1 MRVRLNLL
9 AALLLSL
16 LITIPAFASL
26 TGDLQGTVLDPTGAV
41 VPGAKV
47 TIRNKATGVVKTVVS
62 DQNGEFAA
70 LQLDLGDYAVTV
82 EKAGLKT
89 IEETASIRS
98 AEKTRIDAKM
108 EIGQSTETVSV
119 EAAVPTLD
127 VATAQLSESISAQTA
142 LDLPNQGRNPVQL
155 ATLSPGIVP
164 VTKDNPFL
172 GVGSFNSNGSRGRAN
187 NITIDNITSS
197 DISTTGTSEFG
208 TFSLDAIQEFKL
220 ITNNFDAE
228 YGRNSGSQVQ
238 VITKGGSNNFHGD
251 AYYFLQNRNFNA
263 RDYFDTT
270 GAADPL
276 VNNIGGFTFGG
287 PIFKDHTFFF
297 GHWELDRTRGNGSTR
312 TATVLT
318 PAQAAGITD
327 PAAASIFKNDQVPTS
342 ANGQISAPAPNTTNA
357 HSESYRIDQ
366 VLRGGKDNFYVRYGD
381 NPSIATSPGLTFVAG
396 NLPNFGAINTNFSRQ
411 LSFNYASQISN
422 NLVDQFRFSFGR
434 SKPGFQPLTTVTGNL
449 GPQVSISGF
458 DAFGESNIIAQGRLQ
473 NTFQYGDTLSWV
485 HNKHSFKFGGDI
497 FRYQAYSFFDSNLRG
512 TATFSSVAN
521 FQAGIPTAWTQN
533 FGNTNR
539 HNFSTD
545 LGFFAEDDY
554 RLTDTITLNLG
565 FRLDTSGGVSEENNI
580 LSNLNTNQQ
589 CSLGGGGTGALGC
602 LVLGGESFA
611 RTWNPAP
618 RLGVAWN
625 PGRGKWVF
633 RGGYG
638 IAYDYLFLNPIT
650 NLRFAAPFVPSITV
664 QNFSGGNSFD
674 NLAAGTAPIQAA
686 TIAGVGQFL
695 PTQKNFGSVSP
706 VQLNLAN
713 PRNQQWDFGVEYQAP
728 WQMILKTTYV
738 GTHNDRLQAT
748 IPLNLVQTAVTPAT
762 SEADEAARLTTL
774 TNVFVGESGAGNNR
788 LDPRFNSVNQV
799 QSVGT
804 SNYDALQFEVV
815 KNVTQGLRFDAN
827 YTWAHSLD
835 DASDVL
841 NVLVNDSPNL
851 QDPSLPIT
859 ANKGNSEFDI
869 RNRFVMNLE
878 YQVPFAR
885 HMNGWAGRLLDGF
898 SIAPIF
904 EARSGLPVTIFAG
917 TRRGISDVFL
927 DGNSVVRANG
937 SFSGFQP
944 AVGGTPFADSSTF
957 TINGAGGK
965 PQQLTIV
972 GCQRGVNTAGNVT
985 LFGTNQPVI
994 CTNTLGFGLTQP
1006 LLGNIG
1012 NSGRNQFNLA
1022 GLQDLDFAISKDN
1035 KITEKTSLKLRLEVF
1050 NALNHANFSQFVNNL
1065 TAATFGTYQ
1074 GTIGQRQLQVSA
1086 KFVF

>member
-1 MRVRLNLL
+1 MRLRFNLL
-9 AALLLSL
+9 TVVLLSCL
-16 LITIPAFASL
+16 LAIPAFAAL

-47 TIRNKATGVVKTVVS
+47 TIRNTATGVVRTVVT
-62 DQNGEFAA
+62 DQNGEFAV
-70 LQLDLGDYAVTV
+70 LQLDLGDYAVTI

-89 IEETASIRS
+89 IAETATIRS
-98 AEKTRIDAKM
+98 AEKTRVDAKM
-108 EIGQSTETVSV
+108 EIGQSTETISV
-119 EAAVPTLD
+119 EAAIPTLD
-127 VATAQLSESISAQTA
+127 VATAQVSDSISAQQA
-142 LDLPNQGRNPVQL
+142 LDLPNQARNPVQL
-155 ATLSPGIVP
+155 AVLSPGIVP

-197 DISTTGTSEFG
+197 DISTTGTSQFG

-238 VITKGGSNNFHGD
+238 VITKGGTNNFHGD

-270 GAADPL
+270 GTPDP
-276 VNNIGGFTFGG
+276 VVDNTGGFTLGG

-297 GHWELDRTRGNGSTR
+297 GHWEIDRTRGNGSTR

-327 PAAASIFKNDQVPTS
+327 PAAAQLFKNDQVPTS
-342 ANGQISAPAPNTTNA
+342 ANGQASAPAPNTSNA

-366 VLRGGKDNFYVRYGD
+366 IWRGGKDNFYVRYGD
-381 NPSIATSPGLTFVAG
+381 NPFVGTQPSLTFVAG
-396 NLPNFGAINTNFSRQ
+396 NLPNFGANNTNFSRQ
-411 LSFNYASQISN
+411 LSFNYTSQLSN
-422 NLVDQFRFSFGR
+422 SLVDQFRFAFGR
-434 SKPGFQPLTTVTGNL
+434 SKPAFEPLTTVTGNL
-449 GPQVSISGF
+449 GPEISISGF
-458 DAFGESNIIAQGRLQ
+458 DPFGESNIIAQGRLQ

-485 HNKHSFKFGGDI
+485 HNKHSFKFGGDV

-512 TATFSSVAN
+512 TATFASVAA
-521 FQAGIPTAWTQN
+521 FEAGTPTQWTQN

-539 HNFSTD
+539 HNFATD
-545 LGFFAEDDY
+545 AGWFAEDDY

-565 FRLDTSGGVSEENNI
+565 FRLDTSGGVTEENNI
-580 LSNLNTNQQ
+580 LSNLNTAQQ
-589 CSLGGGGTGALGC
+589 CSLGGGGTGPLGC
-602 LVLGGESFA
+602 LDLGGAAFN

-625 PGRGKWVF
+625 PNRGKWVF

-650 NLRFAAPFVPSITV
+650 NLRFAAPFVPSISV
-664 QNFSGGNSFD
+664 LNFTGGNSFD
-674 NLAAGTAPIQAA
+674 NLVAGNAPAQQSA
-686 TIAGVGQFL
+686 IAGIGQFL
-695 PTQKNFGSVSP
+695 STQKNFGTISP
-706 VQLNLAN
+706 VAMNLDN
-713 PRNQQWDFGVEYQAP
+713 PRNQQWDFGIEYQAP
-728 WQMILKTTYV
+728 WEMVLKTTYI

-748 IPLNLVQTAVTPAT
+748 IPLNLVQASVTPAA
-762 SEADEAARLTTL
+762 SDADEAARLAAL
-774 TNVFVGESGAGNNR
+774 RGVFLAESGAGNNR

-799 QSVGT
+799 QSAAT
-804 SNYDALQFEVV
+804 SNYDGLQFEVV
-815 KNVTQGLRFDAN
+815 KRFTQGLQFDAN
-827 YTWAHSLD
+827 YTWAHSTD
-835 DASDVL
+835 DVSDVL
-841 NVLVNDSPNL
+841 GVLVNDSASL

-878 YQVPFAR
+878 YQVPFAK

-898 SIAPIF
+898 TIAPIF

-917 TRRGISDVFL
+917 TRRGVSDILL

-937 SFSGFQP
+937 NVQALQTF
-944 AVGGTPFADSSTF
+944 AGGTPYSNLCGRD
-957 TINGAGGK
+957 
-965 PQQLTIV
+965 
-972 GCQRGVNTAGNVT
+972 VNTSTSAGT
-985 LFGTNQPVI
+985 I
-994 CTNTLGFGLTQP
+994 CTNTLNFPLTQP

-1012 NSGRNQFNLA
+1012 NSGRNQLYLA
-1022 GLQDLDFAISKDN
+1022 GLQDLDLAIGKDN

-1050 NALNHANFSQFVNNL
+1050 NALNHPNFSQFVNTL
-1065 TAATFGTYQ
+1065 TASTFGTYQ
-1074 GTIGQRQLQVSA
+1074 GTIAQRQVQLSA
-1086 KFVF
+1086 KFIF